1 MQKAAAEV
9 LLPPPGGGT
18 ADTAP
23 PDTLINQEA
32 EEQDRKR
39 TAIFGFDLAAPLAGR
54 SERQSAPQC
63 PSHRLLAWADG

>member
-23 PDTLINQEA
+23 PDNLIT
-32 EEQDRKR
+32 KR
-39 TAIFGFDLAAPLAGR
+39 PRNKTGR
-54 SERQSAPQC
+54 GPQSSA
-63 PSHRLLAWADG
+63 SISRLPWAVVARDNPPPYVRHIGC